1 MNTERIQQIYDELAK
16 YEIALDRDPQARGPK
31 YLQGLI
37 AECRNHLNSVSRI
50 QLEVHRVRQD
60 RDRTLRA
67 LETVFDV
74 DFAGLLAN
82 DERIRRLPN
91 IEDRRATARVFLRE
105 SVAEIER
112 LKAEIRDIDYV
123 EKAIRHRHKELS
135 STMSEI
141 KLQKALIMAEI
152 GTGAMY
158 GDERIHSPGDS
169 SSSSRGPLGV
179 SIDEDELEALFDEE
193 TAKQK
198 AEEAQQTVEGT
209 QTVEAAVEAPQ
220 TVEPTPAPVVVGESK
235 KPEPE
240 AKKVETKNGKPTEDD
255 VSAFLGVSMDQ
266 DFEDVLSDI

>member
-169 SSSSRGPLGV
+169 SSSRGPLGV

-198 AEEAQQTVEGT
+198 AEESQQTVEVT
-209 QTVEAAVEAPQ
+209 QTVEAAVEAPK
-220 TVEPTPAPVVVGESK
+220 TGEPIPVVVEKPK

-240 AKKVETKNGKPTEDD
+240 APKKVETKNGKPTEDD